1 MTKRNP
7 GFELHVSA
15 KPTPDE
21 VRAQVERIL
30 ASRLFARSERLC
42 RFLRFCV
49 EHTLLERGDQLKEQL
64 VGVEVFDR
72 KGDYDPRTDPIVRVE
87 AMRLR
92 SKLKAYYTC
101 LLYTSR
107 CV

>member
-1 MTKRNP
+1 M
-7 GFELHVSA
+7 A
-15 KPTPDE
+15 KPSPE
-21 VRAQVERIL
+21 LVRTQVDKML

-49 EHTLLERGDQLKEQL
+49 EHTLEEKGDQLKEQL

-87 AMRLR
+87 ARCAYDR
-92 SKLKAYYTC
+92 S
-101 LLYTSR
+101 
-107 CV
+107 